1 MPLRAPYRPLTLS
14 VFAQADK
21 EEILEMKMEMEA
33 AEKRYEELE
42 EKMKAQFKA
51 VLDSLSAK
59 AHKETVRTLSNR
71 VKTLVSKPIRGR
83 DPFWTKMASRR
94 RAVPSPQ
101 FCTQSRWRRP
111 GLPQR
116 QVTSYL
122 PGLSHLSNLPR
133 CPRNAS
139 ARPFGL
145 GRQLPDSCWRQTMW
159 MHPLSVSQQ
168 MTMGRMNLTL

>member
-1 MPLRAPYRPLTLS
+1 M
-14 VFAQADK
+14 Q
-21 EEILEMKMEMEA
+21 MEA

-71 VKTLVSKPIRGR
+71 VKTLETSRKGPILDEDGVEETGSSEPTVLR
-83 DPFWTKMASRR
+83 
-94 RAVPSPQ
+94 
-101 FCTQSRWRRP
+101 TQSRWRRP

-159 MHPLSVSQQ
+159 MHPLSVSHQR
-168 MTMGRMNLTL
+168 MMGRMNLTL